1 MTQSL
6 FDQTLDA
13 APSLEHKRG
22 KKRRF
27 FCIRVLAAS
36 ALFSTLSGC
45 VYRFTN
51 LHLSPPQGIQTIAV
65 EAVYDSSREVVPHE
79 VIWEKFQRAL
89 AADGNLQV
97 VQRSAAD
104 AILVAHVLSST
115 LTATGSIIEADPTL
129 KDPVVTGSSSPPA
142 PQEIRRLPEA
152 GRFMDRSALGLVIR
166 VEVHHLGTGAKLLDR
181 TYTQSSTIISVRPST
196 TREGNFLREDEAQ
209 RAKIDAMATAIAT
222 NAVQDLLVR

>member
-1 MTQSL
+1 MS
-6 FDQTLDA
+6 QTLVDLS
-13 APSLEHKRG
+13 SLEQLAGKR
-22 KKRRF
+22 RRF
-27 FCIRVLAAS
+27 FCFALVIALS
-36 ALFSTLSGC
+36 AWVFAGC

-65 EAVYDSSREVVPHE
+65 EAVYDSSREVVPHD

-97 VQRSAAD
+97 VHRSKAD
-104 AILVAHVLSST
+104 AILVAHVLSSS
-115 LTATGSIIEADPTL
+115 LIPTGSVIEADPSL
-129 KDPVVTGSSSPPA
+129 KDPPVSGTISPPA

-166 VEVHHLGTGAKLLDR
+166 VEVHNLATGAKLFDR
-181 TYTQSSTIISVRPST
+181 TYSQSSTIISVRPST
-196 TREGNFLREDEAQ
+196 SREGNFLREDEAQ
-209 RAKIDAMATAIAT
+209 RAKIDAMTTAIAT